1 MGKNHHQYKTDERIT
16 VTSDVKE
23 SQIDRISASA
33 SGCSFVDSKTK
44 ANGGVTLKSVMPLT
58 GALHNVA

>member
-1 MGKNHHQYKTDERIT
+1 